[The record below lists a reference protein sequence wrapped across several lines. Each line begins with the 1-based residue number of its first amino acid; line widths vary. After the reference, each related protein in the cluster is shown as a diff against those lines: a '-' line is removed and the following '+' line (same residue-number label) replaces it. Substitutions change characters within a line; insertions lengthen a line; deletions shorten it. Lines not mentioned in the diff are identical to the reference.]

1 MEDCLCSNGNGR
13 TLRWKKP
20 AFKIELVDEF
30 IWGGASNITG
40 KLMVL
45 VAGAPAADTVWTLK
59 FLVWFS
65 TIKIPIR
72 EIMLENNVN
81 LTLGPHPKT

>member
-1 MEDCLCSNGNGR
+1 
-13 TLRWKKP
+13 
-20 AFKIELVDEF
+20 
-30 IWGGASNITG
+30 
-40 KLMVL
+40 MVL

>member
-1 MEDCLCSNGNGR
+1 
-13 TLRWKKP
+13 
-20 AFKIELVDEF
+20 
-30 IWGGASNITG
+30 
-40 KLMVL
+40 MVL
-45 VAGAPAADTVWTLK
+45 VTGAPAADTVWTLK